1 MESASWFRTMQ
12 AFRTRSIVIGGI
24 AVASFLFFWPEFC
37 VWRASSNLQQR
48 RDANAFIWMKRSQW
62 FWPRTSSHD
71 CLLQIRIL
79 RRRGQ
84 LREMEDWLK
93 RGQSLGVPTAELQ
106 REQWLAMAQVGQ
118 FASMQNHWK
127 ELLGD
132 ARDDAP
138 EIARAYYS
146 WAMRR
151 HRLDLAKRTLE
162 LWQQDLPSDPEPVFL
177 TGRFYH
183 SIYDLKRAEDAYR
196 RAVSLAPGNDEY
208 RLALATLLQA
218 QLNPK
223 EAIPLF
229 KEYLKKHSQD
239 LAAIQGLAE
248 SLAMNGELE
257 NAIRLLQEALKQ
269 NPDEFILQKTCGELL
284 LASGDA
290 RGAAELLE
298 KAHRTVPEHANLAN
312 ELARA
317 LKASGRAEESEPLF
331 AFVKE
336 ALPQLQKMST
346 YEKALQQQP
355 NDLELRMKIARITA
369 KYSSRKDACVWYEN
383 LLQIAP
389 DYLPARQALTGL
401 YHELGDESQA
411 EKHSKFIPV
420 EFQTKSMGAAKE
432 SQ

>member
-1 MESASWFRTMQ
+1 MLS
-12 AFRTRSIVIGGI
+12 FRTRSIVISGI
-24 AVASFLFFWPEFC
+24 ALASLLFFWPEFC

-48 RDANAFIWMKRSQW
+48 HDARASIWMQRSRW
-62 FWPRTSSHD
+62 LWRRTSSRD
-71 CLLQIRIL
+71 WLLQIRIL
-79 RRRGQ
+79 RHCGQ
-84 LREMEDWLK
+84 FREMEDWLK
-93 RGQSLGVPTAELQ
+93 RGQSLGVSMAELQ
-106 REQWLAMAQVGQ
+106 REQWLAMAQAGQ

-151 HRLDLAKRTLE
+151 HRLDLAKRTLD
-162 LWQQDLPSDPEPVFL
+162 LWQQDFPSDPEPVYL

-183 SIYDLKRAEDAYR
+183 SIYDLKRAEEAYR
-196 RAVSLAPGNDEY
+196 RAVSLAPGNDDY
-208 RLALATLLQA
+208 RLALATLLLA
-218 QLNPK
+218 QLNPR

-229 KEYLKKHSQD
+229 KAYLKKHSQD

-257 NAIRLLQEALKQ
+257 NAIPILQEALKQ
-269 NPDEFILQKTCGELL
+269 NPDEFTLQKTCGELL

-290 RGAAELLE
+290 RGAVELLE

-317 LKASGRAEESEPLF
+317 LKACGRSEESEPLF

-336 ALPQLQKMST
+336 ALPQLRKMST
-346 YEKALQQQP
+346 YEKTLQQQP

-389 DYLPARQALTGL
+389 DYLPARQALSGL

-411 EKHSKFIPV
+411 AKHSKFIPDD
-420 EFQTKSMGAAKE
+420 FQTKSTGAAEE
-432 SQ
+432 SR